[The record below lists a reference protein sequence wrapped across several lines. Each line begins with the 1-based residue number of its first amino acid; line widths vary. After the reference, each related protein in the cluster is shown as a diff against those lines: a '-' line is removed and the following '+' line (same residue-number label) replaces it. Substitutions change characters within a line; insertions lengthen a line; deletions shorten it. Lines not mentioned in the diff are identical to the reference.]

1 MSNFTTQ
8 RTIPPTLAVFFYL
21 QGISI
26 GLTNNNSDPILLYPL
41 PPDKANPPNFYP
53 LKPVL
58 NAPTIHFKRT

>member
-1 MSNFTTQ
+1 MSNLTTQ

-26 GLTNNNSDPILLYPL
+26 VLTNNSDPILLYPL
-41 PPDKANPPNFYP
+41 HPDKANPPNFHT

-58 NAPTIHFKRT
+58 DAPTIHFKRT

>member
-1 MSNFTTQ
+1 MNNFTTQ
-8 RTIPPTLAVFFYL
+8 RTIPPTLAVFFLPVRYN
-21 QGISI
+21 

-41 PPDKANPPNFYP
+41 PPDKANPPNFHP